1 MTIDL
6 KPLDQQVI
14 VVFGA
19 SSGIGRATALAAA
32 QRGARVVG
40 SGRDQAALDSLV
52 AETASAPGE
61 VVVGTA
67 DAADQGEVETI
78 AELAVSR
85 FGRIDTWAHVAG
97 IAVYGPFEDITPEEF
112 RREIDVDLLGP
123 VHGARA
129 ALPHLRANGGAFVVV
144 SSEIAKRGFPLA
156 TSYSAA
162 KYGVDGFL
170 EALRV
175 ELQHAGA
182 PVSVTQVM
190 PAAIAT
196 PFFENA
202 RSRLG
207 VRASGP
213 PPVTVPRRWPR
224 PSWPQPSTL
233 AGTSWS
239 GARPRCSSPSSGSR
253 PCSWTPSS
261 GPPLSACNGPPRPR
275 RRATTLCLT
284 PPRARTGC
292 GEWCPTLIAEG
303 PGRPGSAIGLRVGS
317 TRRVDRSLR
326 PGARGRDGRR

>member
-32 QRGARVVG
+32 ERCAQVVEA
-40 SGRDQAALDSLV
+40 GRDQAALDSLV
-52 AETASAPGE
+52 EETASAPGE
-61 VVVGTA
+61 V
-67 DAADQGEVETI
+67 
-78 AELAVSR
+78 
-85 FGRIDTWAHVAG
+85 VAG

-162 KYGVDGFL
+162 RYGVDGFL

-196 PFFENA
+196 
-202 RSRLG
+202 RSSRTPG
-207 VRASGP
+207 PASACGP
-213 PPVTVPRRWPR
+213 RDPRPSTVPRRWPR
-224 PSWPQPSTL
+224 PSCPQPSTL
-233 AGTSWS
+233 AGTWWS
-239 GARPRCSSPSSGSR
+239 VARPRCSSPSSGSH
-253 PCSWTPSS
+253 PCSRTPSS
-261 GPPLSACNGPPRPR
+261 GPPPSACNGPPRPR
-275 RRATTLCLT
+275 RRVTMLCST
-284 PPRARTGC
+284 PPRVRTGC
-292 GEWCPTLIAEG
+292 GEWCPTRIAEG

>member
-32 QRGARVVG
+32 ERCAQVVEA
-40 SGRDQAALDSLV
+40 GRDQAALDSLV
-52 AETASAPGE
+52 EETASAPGE

-67 DAADQGEVETI
+67 DAADQGEVEAI

-112 RREIDVDLLGP
+112 RRVIDVDLLGP

-162 KYGVDGFL
+162 KHGVDGFL

-213 PPVTVPRRWPR
+213 PPVYGPEKVAEAILSAAEHPRRDVVVGGAAKV
-224 PSWPQPSTL
+224 QL
-233 AGTSWS
+233 AIQ
-239 GARPRCSSPSSGSR
+239 RISPLL
-253 PCSWTPSS
+253 TD
-261 GPPLSACNGPPRPR
+261 AFV
-275 RRATTLCLT
+275 RATAFRLQRSTEAKAPGDDALFDT
-284 PPRARTGC
+284 PE
-292 GEWCPTLIAEG
+292 GED
-303 PGRPGSAIGLRVGS
+303 RV
-317 TRRVDRSLR
+317 
-326 PGARGRDGRR
+326 RGVVSNTHR

>member
-1 MTIDL
+1 
-6 KPLDQQVI
+6 
-14 VVFGA
+14 
-19 SSGIGRATALAAA
+19 
-32 QRGARVVG
+32 VVG

-112 RREIDVDLLGP
+112 RRVIDVDLLGP

-162 KYGVDGFL
+162 KHGVDGFL

-213 PPVTVPRRWPR
+213 PPVYGPEKVAEAILSAAEHPRRDVVVG
-224 PSWPQPSTL
+224 SAAKVQL
-233 AGTSWS
+233 AIQ
-239 GARPRCSSPSSGSR
+239 RISP
-253 PCSWTPSS
+253 
-261 GPPLSACNGPPRPR
+261 LLMDAFV
-275 RRATTLCLT
+275 RATAFRLQRSTEAKAPGDDALFDT
-284 PPRARTGC
+284 PE
-292 GEWCPTLIAEG
+292 GED
-303 PGRPGSAIGLRVGS
+303 RV
-317 TRRVDRSLR
+317 
-326 PGARGRDGRR
+326 RGVVSNTHR